1 MNCAALFAALLL
13 GFGAAAMPQAA
24 SADEA
29 RGVAAEVERF
39 DATTLSDAELAA
51 ERGGIKLPTGLEVG
65 FGASVRT
72 FVDGALVLETRL
84 VWTDQGAVQT
94 QAPSAVGP
102 GGQGVTLSGGAESLP
117 GVVVPGDGGS
127 TAVLHELDAARIANI
142 VVNTANNR
150 DIRQEV
156 HIDLAIPELSQF
168 QQSALQARAN
178 AQMVDAVNARLADA
192 ALR

>member
-1 MNCAALFAALLL
+1 MNCTILFAALLL
-13 GFGAAAMPQAA
+13 SFAPAAIPNLAAAAA
-24 SADEA
+24 DDAVAIGVKSSSAARLTDE
-29 RGVAAEVERF
+29 
-39 DATTLSDAELAA
+39 ELAD

-84 VWTDQGAVQT
+84 VWTDQGAVQSQT
-94 QAPSAVGP
+94 PSAIGP

-117 GVVVPGDGGS
+117 GVVVPGVGGS

-150 DIRQEV
+150 NIRQEV
-156 HIDLAIPELSQF
+156 QIDLTIPELSQF
-168 QQSALQARAN
+168 QQSALQGRAN
-178 AQMVDAVNARLADA
+178 AQVLDAGNAALRDA